1 MELKTLHAELK
12 SVAPLT
18 CLLFVYWELTR
29 DLFFLKNCFP
39 IVSELFFG
47 KEYAVKPMTCKHKVQ

>member
-1 MELKTLHAELK
+1 MQNLK
-12 SVAPLT
+12 SAASLT

-29 DLFFLKNCFP
+29 DLFFLKNCVP

-47 KEYAVKPMTCKHKVQ
+47 KEYAVKPMTWKHKV

>member
-1 MELKTLHAELK
+1 MA
-12 SVAPLT
+12 LT
-18 CLLFVYWELTR
+18 CLLLVYWELTR

-47 KEYAVKPMTCKHKVQ
+47 KEYAVKPMTYKYKMQHFKIVAIMSLT